1 MRQIRAL
8 YPARHRLYVKFLG
21 EIQGYKTHLAGFG
34 AKFDRNP
41 PFFLL
46 ALLKVKFHKIIFNFI

>member
-41 PFFLL
+41 PFFCSPS
-46 ALLKVKFHKIIFNFI
+46 